1 MHDVSIRRWQ
11 VDEGRPDSER
21 ATHAEDCASG
31 VVAVDRAMRGRPS
44 APLSLDVGSGEIVGL
59 LFPRAKPRAPVLRA
73 LAGLD
78 ETGSPEARLA
88 ARGPVVIATLGQPLF
103 EALSAQ
109 PALVL
114 LDVAHDV
121 VDRNVWA
128 LLASERALGTSF
140 VVATSR
146 VDQACRSDRVS
157 LASWSMGELVLT
169 MTELLREMT
178 SRAEEFRAVVEERRH
193 ARAGSMA
200 AELRRLNVGS
210 RALLAEMRRC
220 ARSGE
225 ETIALRVATARVAG
239 VAVSDHVLDEFI
251 AEAQDR

>member
-11 VDEGRPDSER
+11 ADEGRLDSDWAAHGEDRR
-21 ATHAEDCASG
+21 AG
-31 VVAVDRAMRGRPS
+31 ILAVDRAMGGTPS

-78 ETGSPEARLA
+78 ATGSPEVRLSG
-88 ARGPVVIATLGQPLF
+88 RGSIVVTTLGQPLID
-103 EALSAQ
+103 ALSAQ
-109 PALVL
+109 PAVVL

-121 VDRNVWA
+121 ADRNVWA
-128 LLASERALGTSF
+128 LLASERAFGTSF

-146 VDQACRSDRVS
+146 VDQACRADRVS
-157 LASWSMGELVLT
+157 LASWTMGELVLT
-169 MTELLREMT
+169 VTELLCEMT
-178 SRAEEFRAVVEERRH
+178 SRAQEFRAVVGERRR
-193 ARAGSMA
+193 ARTDALS

-210 RALLAEMRRC
+210 TALLAEMRRC
-220 ARSGE
+220 ARAGE

-239 VAVSDHVLDEFI
+239 VSVSDRVLDEFI